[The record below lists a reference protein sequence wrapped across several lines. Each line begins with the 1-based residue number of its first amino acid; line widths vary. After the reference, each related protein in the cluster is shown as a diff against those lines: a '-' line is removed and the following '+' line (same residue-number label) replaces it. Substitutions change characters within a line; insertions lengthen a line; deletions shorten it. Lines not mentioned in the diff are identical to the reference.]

1 MITQVND
8 IDVRVE
14 DISRFI
20 IRRINQSAISGTP
33 NNPIDKLGFS
43 GITFDAKLYTL
54 TEADFDT
61 LMAEMYEDDVELHVR
76 VGWFYYAIVTKLEG
90 KFEESDVNY
99 FPLSATFKTEEPF
112 AYSVESYDI
121 SAIITTNQQTFGG
134 STIQTF
140 GNVNA
145 VPNITITG
153 GTDDATILTQSTTW

>member
-1 MITQVND
+1 
-8 IDVRVE
+8 
-14 DISRFI
+14 
-20 IRRINQSAISGTP
+20 
-33 NNPIDKLGFS
+33 
-43 GITFDAKLYTL
+43 
-54 TEADFDT
+54 
-61 LMAEMYEDDVELHVR
+61 MAEMYEDDVELHVR